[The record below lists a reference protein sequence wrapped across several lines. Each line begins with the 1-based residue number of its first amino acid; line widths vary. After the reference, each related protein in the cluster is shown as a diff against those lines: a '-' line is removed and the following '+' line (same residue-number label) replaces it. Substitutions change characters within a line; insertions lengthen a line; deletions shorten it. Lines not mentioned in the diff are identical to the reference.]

1 MGIKGMRRLPIRCSR
16 KAANNVST
24 QPLSN
29 DQRVVIDIPMA
40 PPREVSPNAR
50 VHWRA
55 KARATR
61 EFREA
66 AAWAT
71 LDAEFGEGVTDAL
84 FRDGIVIDAEI
95 QWGRGR
101 KRIDDDNAWA
111 SLKAA
116 RDGIAG
122 MLQTDDAGMRCGR
135 LTQTRGDGRVIVTL
149 RGREGA

>member
-1 MGIKGMRRLPIRCSR
+1 
-16 KAANNVST
+16 
-24 QPLSN
+24 LS
-29 DQRVVIDIPMA
+29 VVIDIPME

-50 VHWRA
+50 VHWRV

-61 EFREA
+61 GFREA

-71 LDAEFGEGVTDAL
+71 LDAVYGEGVTDEL
-84 FRDGIVIDAEI
+84 FRNGVVMDAEI
-95 QWGRGR
+95 RWGRGR

-116 RDGIAG
+116 RDGIAAV
-122 MLQTDDAGMRCGR
+122 LHEDDARMTCGR

-149 RGREGA
+149 RAKEGG